1 MNNIPTHTIEQNK
14 IYYPPGGILIWMII
28 ALEFLTFSIALL
40 VFLYQRNGDIELFNN
55 SQLTL
60 NKFLGTANTIVL
72 ITSGFLMATTINLL
86 RSGEEKKS
94 VRYLVITILFGLA
107 FLVLK
112 GIEYQS
118 KLSHGYD
125 FSYNS
130 FFNFYWLLTGFH
142 FIHVLVGVLLLSYM
156 ALKIHRGAYD
166 KNNYEDVET
175 SAVFWH
181 MCDLIWIFLFP
192 IIYLLH

>member
-1 MNNIPTHTIEQNK
+1 MNTNSTDHKN
-14 IYYPPGGILIWMII
+14 IYYPPGGILIWII
-28 ALEFLTFSIALL
+28 IGLEFLTFSIALL
-40 VFLYQRNGDIELFNN
+40 VFLYQRNGDIALFNN
-55 SQLTL
+55 SQLLL
-60 NKFLGTANTIVL
+60 NKLLGTANTIVL

-86 RSGEEKKS
+86 RSGDEKQALK
-94 VRYLVITILFGLA
+94 YLIFTILFGIA

-112 GIEYQS
+112 GFEYQE
-118 KLSHGYD
+118 KISHGYS
-125 FSYNS
+125 FGYNS

-156 ALKIHRGAYD
+156 AIKIHQGTYD
-166 KNNYEDVET
+166 TNNYEDVET